1 MTRANKPLTQAGL
14 TQAHS
19 KKVIRQKY
27 LSGSDQPFHYGSM
40 FTAASDC
47 LQSACKTSLR
57 NTCLFPLVF
66 VLNSL
71 VLYFFHHFPSKPID
85 TAFHHN
91 LQQYQLPIICCVKK
105 YLPLYN
111 KSPTCLA
118 VLQFWHHMIEQTTVL
133 HLLFAINCLHNLEN
147 FSHIPSFFRILFK
160 LKHPMHFNFSSSFF
174 FFSPGPPAT
183 RTISSRQNVY
193 ALKFHTGKKI
203 VLPSLLTSQH
213 RDMPDIMNK
222 PAWDYLQEIYV
233 MSLSK
238 LSSSSV
244 FNLFFTLLLQAHIP
258 PSQVHTSLFLL
269 HSHFPKLSFQL

>member
-85 TAFHHN
+85 IAFHHN

-118 VLQFWHHMIEQTTVL
+118 VLQFWHHMIQQTTVL

-174 FFSPGPPAT
+174 FFL
-183 RTISSRQNVY
+183 Q
-193 ALKFHTGKKI
+193 
-203 VLPSLLTSQH
+203 VLQQ
-213 RDMPDIMNK
+213 
-222 PAWDYLQEIYV
+222 QELYPV
-233 MSLSK
+233 DKMCM
-238 LSSSSV
+238 
-244 FNLFFTLLLQAHIP
+244 H
-258 PSQVHTSLFLL
+258 
-269 HSHFPKLSFQL
+269 